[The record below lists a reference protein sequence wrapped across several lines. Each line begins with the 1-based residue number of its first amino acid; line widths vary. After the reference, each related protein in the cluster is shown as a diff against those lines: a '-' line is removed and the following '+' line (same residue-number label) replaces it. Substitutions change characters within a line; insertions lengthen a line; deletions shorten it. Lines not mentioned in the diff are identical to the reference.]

1 MFAQFLMPKMVVEGN
16 GAAAAVPLGEARGGV
31 LQLTLEIVQ
40 VIEQQ
45 SLEVRLEG
53 SADGETWAEKPLAA
67 FPQKF
72 YAGAAV
78 MICDLGGHPEVQ
90 FVRASW
96 KANRWGR
103 GALKPRFEV
112 YLFAESIASVAI
124 DSK

>member
-1 MFAQFLMPKMVVEGN
+1 MFEQFLMPKMVVAGN
-16 GAAAAVPLGEARGGV
+16 GVGAAVALGTARGGV
-31 LQLTLEIVQ
+31 LQLTLEILS

-53 SADGETWAEKPLAA
+53 SVDGETWGEKPLAA

-72 YAGAAV
+72 YAGASV
-78 MICDLGGHPEVQ
+78 MVCDLGAHADVQ

-103 GALKPRFEV
+103 GVLVPRFEV
-112 YLFAESIASVAI
+112 YLFAESIASVAL